1 MYNGKLI
8 FTVEE
13 DKLIK
18 NTPVYEGPEALVAY
32 KQEVVITKDAF
43 IECFNK
49 WIKESE
55 DK

>member
-1 MYNGKLI
+1 MYDGKLI

-18 NTPVYEGPEALVAY
+18 NTPVHEGPEALVAY
-32 KQEVVITKDAF
+32 KQEVVMTKDAF

-49 WIKESE
+49 WIKGSE
-55 DK
+55 GE